1 MTMFETTLDVETW
14 FAARREALRQKL
26 PGWRDRLEEFAT
38 RLLMRESLD
47 PETVI
52 KERFDSIQAATFSP
66 RRFGLI
72 IVAAFF
78 GFGGL
83 WAAFAPLSSAA
94 IAPGVVSPK
103 SSRQTVQ
110 HLEGGIIREIRVK
123 EGDSVK
129 AGDTL
134 MVLDDV
140 SARTDVEMLQSRSW
154 NYGALES
161 RLTAERDQKAD
172 IAFSP
177 GLMKNLSDPEVRA
190 IMDAQVNQF
199 ATRRKNDE
207 SHRSILR
214 QQIAQLN
221 EQISGLE
228 EQLASAVNQS
238 NLIDEEAAGVAE
250 LVEKGLER
258 RPRLLALQRSQAELL
273 GQQGDLKA
281 RIAQAREAIGG
292 AELEVMKIDIDRRED
307 VEAQLADTQA
317 KKAEIDQQLHER
329 MDRLSRTT
337 IIAPVA
343 GKVLDIRFK
352 TAGGV
357 VKPGEAV
364 ADIVP
369 TDDTLVIDARVSI
382 KDIDVVR
389 AGLKASVVFPAYR
402 QRTLP
407 RLEARVT
414 SVSADTLTDERTGE
428 RYYTARVEVDRDKIH
443 HIAPIIELQPGMASE
458 VFIATGNRT
467 MLAYLFGPFLDTLR
481 RSFREN

>member
-1 MTMFETTLDVETW
+1 MSMLDMTLDIETW
-14 FAARREALRQKL
+14 FAARRARVEEKI
-26 PGWRDRLEEFAT
+26 PGWREQLERFADRLLT
-38 RLLMRESLD
+38 RESSD
-47 PETVI
+47 TESI
-52 KERFDSIQAATFSP
+52 INERFHSIEDATFSA
-66 RRFGLI
+66 RRFG
-72 IVAAFF
+72 IVVVVVFF

-110 HLEGGIIREIRVK
+110 HLEGGIIKDIRVK
-123 EGDSVK
+123 EGDSVT
-129 AGDTL
+129 AGQTL
-134 MVLDDV
+134 FVLDDV
-140 SARTDVEMLQSRSW
+140 SARTDVSLLQSRSW
-154 NYGALES
+154 NLGALES
-161 RLTAERDQKAD
+161 RLVAERDRRD
-172 IAFSP
+172 NIAFSNE
-177 GLMKNLSDPEVRA
+177 LMRNLTTPEVRG
-190 IMDAQVNQF
+190 ILDAQVSQF
-199 ATRRKNDE
+199 ETRRKNDE

-228 EQLASAVNQS
+228 EQLASAMSQS
-238 NLIDEEAAGVAE
+238 ALIDEEAASVSE
-250 LVEKGLER
+250 LVDKGLER
-258 RPRLLALQRSQAELL
+258 KPRLLALQRNQAELL

-292 AELEVMKIDIDRRED
+292 AELEVIKIDIDRREG
-307 VEAQLADTQA
+307 VEAQLAETQA
-317 KKAEIDQQLHER
+317 RKAEIDQQLRER
-329 MDRLSRTT
+329 MDRLSRTA
-337 IIAPVA
+337 IVAPVA
-343 GKVLDIRFK
+343 GKVLDMRFK
-352 TAGGV
+352 TPGGV
-357 VKPGEAV
+357 VRPGEAV

-389 AGLKASVVFPAYR
+389 AGLKATVVFPAYR

-407 RLEARVT
+407 RLQARVT
-414 SVSADTLTDERTGE
+414 GVSADTLTDQRTGE

-443 HIAPIIELQPGMASE
+443 KIAPIIELQPGMASE
-458 VFIATGNRT
+458 VYIATGDRT

>member
-1 MTMFETTLDVETW
+1 MMFDATFDVEDW
-14 FAARREALRQKL
+14 LAAQRARLKTVL
-26 PGWRDRLEEFAT
+26 PAWRDRIERIAVRMLA
-38 RLLMRESLD
+38 REASD
-47 PETVI
+47 PEDII
-52 KERFDSIQAATFSP
+52 KQRFDTVENATLSA
-66 RRFGLI
+66 RRFG
-72 IVAAFF
+72 IVIVVVFF
-78 GFGGL
+78 GIGGL

-110 HLEGGIIREIRVK
+110 HLEGGIIKEIKVK

-129 AGDTL
+129 AGQTL
-134 MVLDDV
+134 FVLDDT
-140 SARTDVEMLQSRSW
+140 SARTDVTMLQSRSW
-154 NYGALES
+154 NFGALES
-161 RLTAERDQKAD
+161 RLIAERDQKSD

-177 GLMKNLSDPEVRA
+177 ELMRNLSNPEVRS
-190 IMDAQVNQF
+190 IIDAQVNQF

-214 QQIAQLN
+214 QQIAQYN
-221 EQISGLE
+221 EQIEGLQ
-228 EQLASAVNQS
+228 EQLASVVSQS
-238 NLIDEEAAGVAE
+238 ALIDEETAGVQE
-250 LVEKGLER
+250 LVDKGLER
-258 RPRLLALQRSQAELL
+258 KPRLLALQRNQAELL

-292 AELEVMKIDIDRRED
+292 AELEVMKIDIDRREN

-317 KKAEIDQQLHER
+317 NKAEVDQQLRER
-329 MDRLSRTT
+329 MDRLSRTA
-337 IIAPVA
+337 IVAPVS
-343 GKVLDIRFK
+343 GKILDMRFK
-352 TAGGV
+352 TPGGV

-389 AGLKASVVFPAYR
+389 AGLKAAVVFPAYR

-407 RLEARVT
+407 RLEAKVT

-443 HIAPIIELQPGMASE
+443 KIAPIIELQPGMASE
-458 VFIATGNRT
+458 VFIATGDRT